1 VRRAIL
7 ALVGTAT
14 GTVLLVGAK
23 AGHATGAPAQVP
35 LAGHSSASPGA
46 AQPTL
51 SAGVPN
57 QTPPT
62 GAATTAPATGSGG
75 TAAGGG
81 AASTTTAPAS
91 PQAPARPHTDYLQ
104 DGSWPGSAVYT
115 EYGFV
120 ELKITVANK
129 KITDVITVDYPQD
142 RAESRETSGNAVKK
156 LRTEALSA
164 QSANINSVSG
174 ATETSA
180 AYKRSLQAAIN
191 TAHGG

>member
-35 LAGHSSASPGA
+35 LAEHSSASPGA
-46 AQPTL
+46 AAPAS
-51 SAGVPN
+51 SAGVPT
-57 QTPPT
+57 QAPPT
-62 GAATTAPATGSGG
+62 GTATTAPAAGSGD
-75 TAAGGG
+75 TTTGGG
-81 AASTTTAPAS
+81 ATPRTTAPA
-91 PQAPARPHTDYLQ
+91 PQRTATRPHTDYLQ

-129 KITDVITVDYPQD
+129 RITDVITVDFPQD

-156 LRTEALSA
+156 LRAEALSA

-174 ATETSA
+174 ATDTSA
-180 AYKRSLQAAIN
+180 AYKQSLQAAIN